1 VTVAAV
7 PAVGGA
13 PATRPQQRAAR
24 PPADW
29 DAPDEFAQTCVLLL
43 LHERAM
49 GRDELCER
57 LRRLGLRDGDGA
69 WMDAVLGAFE
79 QLQIVRVADDADD
92 GLAGYELTAAGAR
105 RLGEG
110 ADDLRAT
117 SVLLSRLLAR
127 CGERLVAG
135 PGQRH

>member
-7 PAVGGA
+7 PAVGTA
-13 PATRPQQRAAR
+13 PATRPQQRAA
-24 PPADW
+24 PPRAADW

-43 LHERAM
+43 LHER
-49 GRDELCER
+49 

-69 WMDAVLGAFE
+69 WMDGVLGAFE
-79 QLQIVRVADDADD
+79 QLQMVRVADHADG
-92 GLAGYELTAAGAR
+92 GLAGYELTPAGVR
-105 RLGEG
+105 RLGDG

-127 CGERLVAG
+127 SGERLVAV
-135 PGQRH
+135 PGQRR